1 MKNSKDIRPLN
12 VLGTQLL
19 ISQLTDD
26 TTLFLSDAEQIPVAI
41 NLVSHFSKASGLQLN
56 LKKSELMA
64 LHNHAESHLF
74 NIYLKN
80 VIKYLGIVISKD
92 PKIREKRNLIDNM
105 KKV

>member
-41 NLVSHFSKASGLQLN
+41 NLVSHFSKSAIEF
-56 LKKSELMA
+56 KKRVS
-64 LHNHAESHLF
+64 
-74 NIYLKN
+74 
-80 VIKYLGIVISKD
+80 
-92 PKIREKRNLIDNM
+92 
-105 KKV
+105 

>member
-41 NLVSHFSKASGLQLN
+41 NLVSHFQSLQLN
-56 LKKSELMA
+56 LKKE
-64 LHNHAESHLF
+64 
-74 NIYLKN
+74 
-80 VIKYLGIVISKD
+80 
-92 PKIREKRNLIDNM
+92 
-105 KKV
+105 